1 MVDGKQV
8 SRVASA
14 YANAL
19 EVCAVK
25 STDLDGQDVD
35 AAVTQILS
43 KSNFGDACE
52 LGGYHCLARSSD
64 RET

>member
-14 YANAL
+14 YASAL

-43 KSNFGDACE
+43 KSALVMPVSWEDTMF
-52 LGGYHCLARSSD
+52 SKIQ
-64 RET
+64 